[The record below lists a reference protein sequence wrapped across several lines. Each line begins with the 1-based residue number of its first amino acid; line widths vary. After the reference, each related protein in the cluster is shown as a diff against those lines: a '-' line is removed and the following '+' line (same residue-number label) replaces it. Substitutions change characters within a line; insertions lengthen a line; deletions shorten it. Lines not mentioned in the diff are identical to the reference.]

1 MIVRIR
7 PQFVGML
14 LIVLT
19 SIFAVESQAQSNQRR
34 VVYLEISADA
44 RARVGA
50 QQQWLEM
57 LQGVGA
63 DRVVS
68 KTLKNGRVGIEE
80 TEMKSA
86 TVVKVSGV
94 IAGDRLKLPGGS
106 FTIRDKSGIREL
118 LKRLRDDGA
127 QVAMAEK
134 KAFGLT
140 SKQLVTLHGR
150 LSQTVDFDTKGKKAG
165 DVTAELI
172 KKIGVPFVLDSAAR
186 AAVNGNE
193 VILDELKGLSVGTA
207 LAAVVRPLGLVIEP
221 KREQGKQL
229 EIHLQDSR
237 QSQENWPIGWPLE
250 RVPVAVAPTLFDKI
264 PLEIRNFP
272 LQAVLNAIE
281 KKSGVNFLIDYNT
294 LARKD
299 VDLATTK
306 VTLVEKKVVLLVAVS
321 NALKQSKPRLSCEL
335 RIDENAKPF
344 LWITSK

>member
-1 MIVRIR
+1 VLKRS
-7 PQFVGML
+7 QFVGML
-14 LIVLT
+14 LVSLMA
-19 SIFAVESQAQSNQRR
+19 FLAAKSQAQSSPRR
-34 VVYLEISADA
+34 IIYLEISADS

-68 KTLKNGRVGIEE
+68 RTLRDGRVGIEE
-80 TEMKSA
+80 TKMTSA
-86 TVVKVSGV
+86 TVIKVSGV

-106 FTIRDKSGIREL
+106 FSIRDKAGISEL

-127 QVAMAEK
+127 EVAMAEK

-140 SKQLVTLHGR
+140 SVQLVALHQR
-150 LSQTVDFDTKGKKAG
+150 FSQPVNFETKGRKAG
-165 DVTAELI
+165 EVTAELV
-172 KKIGVPFVLDSAAR
+172 KKIGIPFVLDSSAR
-186 AAVNGNE
+186 AAVNGDE
-193 VILDELKGLSVGTA
+193 LVLDELRGLSMGTA

-229 EIHLQDSR
+229 EIHLQDTR
-237 QSQENWPIGWPLE
+237 QAKENWPVGWPLE

-272 LQAVLNAIE
+272 LAAVLNAIE

-306 VTLVEKKVVLLVAVS
+306 VTLVENKVALLVAVS
-321 NALKQSKPRLSCEL
+321 NALKQAKPRLSCEL
-335 RIDENAKPF
+335 RMDEIGKPF

>member
-1 MIVRIR
+1 MPRR
-7 PQFVGML
+7 SQFVGIL
-14 LIVLT
+14 LISLM
-19 SIFAVESQAQSNQRR
+19 SILAAESQAQSNPRR
-34 VVYLEISADA
+34 IIYLEISADA

-68 KTLKNGRVGIEE
+68 RTLKDGRVGIEE
-80 TEMKSA
+80 TEMTSA
-86 TVVKVSGV
+86 TVVKVTGV

-106 FTIRDKSGIREL
+106 FSIRDKSGIREL

-127 QVAMAEK
+127 RVAMAEK

-140 SKQLVTLHGR
+140 SEQLVALHGR
-150 LSQTVDFDTKGKKAG
+150 LSQTVDFDTKGQKAG
-165 DVTAELI
+165 DVTAELV
-172 KKIGVPFVLDSAAR
+172 KKIGIPFVLDDSAR

-193 VILDELKGLSVGTA
+193 LVLDELKGLSLGTA

-221 KREQGKQL
+221 RREQGRQL
-229 EIHLQDSR
+229 EIQLKDSR
-237 QSQENWPIGWPLE
+237 QGKENWPVGWPLE

-272 LQAVLNAIE
+272 LSAVLSAIE

-306 VTLVEKKVVLLVAVS
+306 VTLVEKKVALLVAVS

-335 RIDENAKPF
+335 RMDENAKPF

>member
-1 MIVRIR
+1 MLDRSR
-7 PQFVGML
+7 FVGIL
-14 LIVLT
+14 LITLL
-19 SIFAVESQAQSNQRR
+19 SILATESRGQSSPRR
-34 VVYLEISADA
+34 VIYLEISADA

-57 LQGVGA
+57 LQEVGA

-68 KTLKNGRVGIEE
+68 RTLKDGRVGIEE
-80 TEMKSA
+80 TDMTNA
-86 TVVKVSGV
+86 TVIKVSGV
-94 IAGDRLKLPGGS
+94 IAGNRLKLPGGS
-106 FTIRDKSGIREL
+106 FSIRDQAGIREL
-118 LKRLRDDGA
+118 LTRLRDDGA
-127 QVAMAEK
+127 KVAMAEK

-140 SKQLVTLHGR
+140 SEQLVALHGR
-150 LSQTVDFDTKGKKAG
+150 LSQTVDFETKGRKAG

-172 KKIGVPFVLDSAAR
+172 KKIGVPFVLDSSAR

-193 VILDELKGLSVGTA
+193 LVSDELKGLATGTA

-229 EIHLQDSR
+229 EVQLRDSR
-237 QSQENWPIGWPLE
+237 QGTENWPIGWPLE
-250 RVPVAVAPTLFDKI
+250 RVPVAVAPALFEKI

-272 LQAVLNAIE
+272 LSAVLKAIE

-299 VDLATTK
+299 IDLATTK
-306 VTLVEKKVVLLVAVS
+306 VTLVEKKVALLVAVS
-321 NALKQSKPRLSCEL
+321 NALKQSKPRLSCEI
-335 RIDENAKPF
+335 RMDENAKPF